1 MQWELLVEFSCNS
14 PTLYLIAHWRALLIV
29 RSFVL
34 EWRVVATTLATEVIQ
49 FNVKLI
55 SIWKPF
61 LKEEFKNAISKYN
74 DLSAS
79 GPDKIS

>member
-1 MQWELLVEFSCNS
+1 
-14 PTLYLIAHWRALLIV
+14 
-29 RSFVL
+29 
-34 EWRVVATTLATEVIQ
+34 VVATTLATEVIQ

-79 GPDKIS
+79 GPDKISWKILKWIINNNDCLTSIINITNACINLGH